1 MAVCDWQFNPNDRRK
16 CPYEPMKVFSGIA
29 VSPGVVTGPAMVL
42 GSDNFRIPRKFVS
55 RDAVDAELQRFH
67 VALDLVCKDIK
78 GNEQL
83 VSSQLGAQYGAIF
96 SAHLQM
102 AQDPRL
108 IREVESLIRD
118 QSRSPEFAVSRVL
131 RSYAEQ
137 LQKMGDRYLSE
148 RALDIFDLEKRL
160 LRKLLGESREELR
173 NLTEPVIILAH
184 DLTPGETATLN
195 TKFVLGFATEVGG
208 HTSHTAILAGALE
221 IPAIVGLGRCLA
233 GISGGETVIL
243 DGDHG
248 RVIIDPDSES
258 LTRVQHSQ
266 ARSQRVR
273 DRLGEM
279 GSLPAETQDGQRV
292 TICGNIEF
300 PEEVRQCIKRGADG
314 IGLYRTEFL
323 FLSGNREP
331 SESDHY
337 EAYCRVVEACGDLP
351 VVIRTLDIGADKVPQ
366 LMADQFAESANPML
380 GLRSIRLSLR
390 NTQMFKR
397 QLRAI
402 LRASVHGNVRVMFPL
417 VATLLEFRQAKM
429 ILMDVMEDLEDEG
442 IPFQRNLP
450 VGMMV
455 EVPSAVILAE
465 EFAREVDFFSIG
477 TNDLIQYTLACDRSD
492 PTVAH
497 LYRSGDP
504 SILRLIQMVL
514 RAAEKHGKPVTVC
527 GQMSSDPRFIPLL
540 LGMGLRSLSATPQAI
555 PRLKEVVRNLSIS
568 EAERISQHA
577 CSLDLARDVEHYLQG
592 ELSRLCPDL
601 VDEVGF

>member
-1 MAVCDWQFNPNDRRK
+1 
-16 CPYEPMKVFSGIA
+16 MKVYTGIA
-29 VSPGVVTGPAMVL
+29 VSPGVVTGPALVL
-42 GSDNFRIPRKFVS
+42 GSENFRIPRKFVS

-67 VALDLVCKDIK
+67 TALDHVCHDIAD
-78 GNEQL
+78 NEQL
-83 VSSQLGAQYGAIF
+83 VSAQLGQQYGAIF

-102 AQDPRL
+102 ARDPRL
-108 IREVESLIRD
+108 IREVEALIRD
-118 QSRSPEFAVSRVL
+118 QARSPEFAVSRVL

-137 LQKMGDRYLSE
+137 LQKLGDRYLSE

-160 LRKLLGESREELR
+160 LRQLLGESREELR
-173 NLTEPVIILAH
+173 NLTEPVIVLAH

-221 IPAIVGLGRCLA
+221 IPAIVGLGRVLA
-233 GISGGETVIL
+233 GVSGGETVIL

-248 RVIIDPDSES
+248 QVIIDPDTDS
-258 LTRVQHSQ
+258 LSRVRDSQ

-273 DRLGEM
+273 ERLGQME
-279 GSLPAETQDGQRV
+279 SLPAETQDGQRV

-337 EAYCRVVEACGDLP
+337 EAYCRVVEACGDRP

-366 LMADQFAESANPML
+366 LMESQFAEAANPML
-380 GLRSIRLSLR
+380 GLRSIRLSLV
-390 NTQMFKR
+390 NTPMFKR

-417 VATLLEFRQAKM
+417 VSSLLEFRQARM
-429 ILMDVMEDLEDEG
+429 ILMDVMEDLEEDG
-442 IPFQRNLP
+442 IPFQRNIP

-492 PTVAH
+492 PTVAN

-540 LGMGLRSLSATPQAI
+540 LGMGLRSLSATPQAV
-555 PRLKEVVRNLSIS
+555 PRLKEVVRNLSMT
-568 EAERISQHA
+568 EAVRIAQHA

-601 VDEVGF
+601 VDDDGF

>member
-1 MAVCDWQFNPNDRRK
+1 
-16 CPYEPMKVFSGIA
+16 MKVFSGIA
-29 VSPGVVTGPAMVL
+29 VSPGMVSGPALVL
-42 GSDNFRIPRKFVS
+42 GSENFRIPRKYVS
-55 RDAVDAELQRFH
+55 KDAIDAELQRFH
-67 VALDLVCKDIK
+67 VALELVCKDIK

-118 QSRSPEFAVSRVL
+118 QCRSPEFAVSRVL

-160 LRKLLGESREELR
+160 LRKLLGESREELS

-195 TKFVLGFATEVGG
+195 TKYVLGFATEVGG

-221 IPAIVGLGRCLA
+221 IPAIVGMGRCLA
-233 GISGGETVIL
+233 EISGGETVIL

-248 RVIIDPDSES
+248 RVIIDPDDET
-258 LTRVQHSQ
+258 LARVQHSQ

-314 IGLYRTEFL
+314 VGLYRTEFL

-442 IPFQRNLP
+442 IPFQRNVP

-555 PRLKEVVRNLSIS
+555 PRLKEVVRNLSIT

>member
-1 MAVCDWQFNPNDRRK
+1 
-16 CPYEPMKVFSGIA
+16 MKVFSGIA
-29 VSPGVVTGPAMVL
+29 VSPGMVSGPALVL
-42 GSDNFRIPRKFVS
+42 GSENFRIPRKFVS
-55 RDAVDAELQRFH
+55 KDAIEAELQRFH

-118 QSRSPEFAVSRVL
+118 QCRSPEFAVSRVL

-160 LRKLLGESREELR
+160 LRKLLGESREELS

-195 TKFVLGFATEVGG
+195 TKYVLGFATEVGG

-233 GISGGETVIL
+233 EISGGESVIL

-248 RVIIDPDSES
+248 RVIIDPDDET
-258 LTRVQHSQ
+258 LARVQHSQ

-314 IGLYRTEFL
+314 VGLYRTEFL

-442 IPFQRNLP
+442 IPFQRNVP
-450 VGMMV
+450 IGMMV

-555 PRLKEVVRNLSIS
+555 PRLKEVVRNLSIT

>member
-1 MAVCDWQFNPNDRRK
+1 
-16 CPYEPMKVFSGIA
+16 MKVFSGIA
-29 VSPGVVTGPAMVL
+29 VSPGMVSGPALVL
-42 GSDNFRIPRKFVS
+42 GSENFRIPRKFVS
-55 RDAVDAELQRFH
+55 KDAIDAELQRFH

-118 QSRSPEFAVSRVL
+118 QCRSPEFAVSRVL

-160 LRKLLGESREELR
+160 LRKLLGESREELS

-195 TKFVLGFATEVGG
+195 TKYVLGFATEVGG

-233 GISGGETVIL
+233 EISGGESVIL

-248 RVIIDPDSES
+248 RVIIDPDDET
-258 LTRVQHSQ
+258 LARVQHSQ

-279 GSLPAETQDGQRV
+279 GSLPSETQDGQRV

-314 IGLYRTEFL
+314 VGLYRTEFL

-402 LRASVHGNVRVMFPL
+402 LRASVHGNVRIMFPL

-442 IPFQRNLP
+442 IPFQRNVP
-450 VGMMV
+450 IGMMV

-555 PRLKEVVRNLSIS
+555 PRLKEVVRNLSIT

>member
-1 MAVCDWQFNPNDRRK
+1 
-16 CPYEPMKVFSGIA
+16 MKVFSGIA
-29 VSPGVVTGPAMVL
+29 VSPGMVSGPALVL
-42 GSDNFRIPRKFVS
+42 GSENFRIPRKFVS
-55 RDAVDAELQRFH
+55 KDAIDAELQRFH

-118 QSRSPEFAVSRVL
+118 QCRSPEFAVSRVL

-160 LRKLLGESREELR
+160 LRKLLGESREELS

-195 TKFVLGFATEVGG
+195 TKYVLGFATEVGG

-233 GISGGETVIL
+233 EISGGESVIL

-248 RVIIDPDSES
+248 RVIIDPDDET
-258 LTRVQHSQ
+258 LARVQHSQ

-279 GSLPAETQDGQRV
+279 GSLPSETQDGQRV

-314 IGLYRTEFL
+314 VGLYRTEFL

-402 LRASVHGNVRVMFPL
+402 LRASVHGNVRIMFPL

-442 IPFQRNLP
+442 IPFQRNVP
-450 VGMMV
+450 IGMMV

-555 PRLKEVVRNLSIS
+555 PRLKEVVRNLSIT

-601 VDEVGF
+601 VDDVGF

>member
-1 MAVCDWQFNPNDRRK
+1 
-16 CPYEPMKVFSGIA
+16 MKVHSGIA
-29 VSPGVVTGPAMVL
+29 VSPGVVSGPAMVL
-42 GSDNFRIPRKFVS
+42 GSENFRIPRKYVS
-55 RDAVDAELQRFH
+55 KDAVDAELQRFH

-108 IREVESLIRD
+108 IREVESMIRD

-160 LRKLLGESREELR
+160 LRKLLGESREELQ

-221 IPAIVGLGRCLA
+221 IPAIVGMGRCLA

-248 RVIIDPDSES
+248 RIIIDPDADS
-258 LTRVQHSQ
+258 LARVRHSQ

-273 DRLGEM
+273 ERLGEM

-314 IGLYRTEFL
+314 VGLYRTEFL

-351 VVIRTLDIGADKVPQ
+351 VVIRTLDIGADKVPL

-390 NTQMFKR
+390 NTPMFKR

-402 LRASVHGNVRVMFPL
+402 LRASVHGNVRIMFPL

-442 IPFQRNLP
+442 IPFQRNIP

-601 VDEVGF
+601 VDEVGL

>member
-1 MAVCDWQFNPNDRRK
+1 
-16 CPYEPMKVFSGIA
+16 MKLYTGIA
-29 VSPGVVTGPAMVL
+29 VSPGVVTGPVLVL
-42 GSDNFRIPRKFVS
+42 GSENFRIPRKYVN
-55 RDAVDAELQRFH
+55 RDAIDDELHRFH
-67 VALDLVCKDIK
+67 AALEHVCRDIK
-78 GNEQL
+78 SNEQL
-83 VSSQLGAQYGAIF
+83 VSAQLGAQYGAIF

-108 IREVESLIRD
+108 IREVEALIRE
-118 QSRSPEFAVSRVL
+118 QTRSPEFAVSRVL

-137 LQKMGDRYLSE
+137 LEKMGDRYLSE

-160 LRKLLGESREELR
+160 LRQLLGESREELR
-173 NLTEPVIILAH
+173 NLTEPVIVLAH
-184 DLTPGETATLN
+184 DLTPSETATLD

-208 HTSHTAILAGALE
+208 RTSHTAILAGALE

-233 GISGGETVIL
+233 GVSGGETVIL
-243 DGDHG
+243 DGDNG
-248 RVIIDPDSES
+248 RVIIDPDSE
-258 LTRVQHSQ
+258 TVARVQDMQ
-266 ARSQRVR
+266 IRSEKIRT
-273 DRLGEM
+273 RLGLMEA
-279 GSLPAETQDGQRV
+279 LPAETEDGQRV

-300 PEEVRQCIKRGADG
+300 PEEVRHCIKRGADG
-314 IGLYRTEFL
+314 VGLYRTEFL

-366 LMADQFAESANPML
+366 LLESQFSKSQNPML
-380 GLRSIRLSLR
+380 GLRSIRLSLL
-390 NTQMFKR
+390 NTPMFKR

-417 VATLLEFRQAKM
+417 ISTLLEFRQAKM

-442 IPFQRNLP
+442 IPFQRNIP
-450 VGMMV
+450 IGMMV

-492 PTVAH
+492 PAVAN

-527 GQMSSDPRFIPLL
+527 GQMSSEPRFIPLL

-568 EAERISQHA
+568 EAVRISQHA
-577 CSLDLARDVEHYLQG
+577 SSLDLARDVEHYLQG

-601 VDEVGF
+601 VDTVGF

>member
-1 MAVCDWQFNPNDRRK
+1 
-16 CPYEPMKVFSGIA
+16 MKVFSGIA

-42 GSDNFRIPRKFVS
+42 GSENFRIPRKFVS
-55 RDAVDAELQRFH
+55 RDAVEAELHRFH
-67 VALDLVCKDIK
+67 VALDLVCHDIK

-160 LRKLLGESREELR
+160 LRKLLGESREELQ

-195 TKFVLGFATEVGG
+195 TKYVLGFATEVGG

-248 RVIIDPDSES
+248 RVVIDPDNES
-258 LTRVQHSQ
+258 LARVQHSQ
-266 ARSQRVR
+266 ARSRRVR
-273 DRLGEM
+273 ERLGEM

-314 IGLYRTEFL
+314 VGLYRTEFL

-390 NTQMFKR
+390 NTAMFKR

-402 LRASVHGNVRVMFPL
+402 LRASIHGNVRVMFPL
-417 VATLLEFRQAKM
+417 VSTLLEFRQAKM

-442 IPFQRNLP
+442 IPFQRNVP

-455 EVPSAVILAE
+455 EVPSAVILAD

-514 RAAEKHGKPVTVC
+514 RAAEKHEKPVTVC

>member
-1 MAVCDWQFNPNDRRK
+1 
-16 CPYEPMKVFSGIA
+16 MKVFAGIA
-29 VSPGVVTGPAMVL
+29 VSPGVVAGPAMVL
-42 GSDNFRIPRKFVS
+42 GSENFRIPRKYVS
-55 RDAVDAELQRFH
+55 RDAVDVELQRFH
-67 VALDLVCKDIK
+67 VALDQVCKDIK

-83 VSSQLGAQYGAIF
+83 VSDQLGAQYGAIF

-108 IREVESLIRD
+108 IREVETMIRD
-118 QSRSPEFAVSRVL
+118 HSQSPEYAISRVL

-137 LQKMGDRYLSE
+137 LQRLGDHYLSE

-160 LRKLLGESREELR
+160 LGKLLGESREELR
-173 NLTEPVIILAH
+173 DLTEPVVLLAH
-184 DLTPGETATLN
+184 DLTPGETAALDTR
-195 TKFVLGFATEVGG
+195 FILGFGTEVGG

-221 IPAIVGLGRCLA
+221 IPAIVGMGRCLA

-248 RVIIDPDSES
+248 RLIIDPDSEALS
-258 LTRVQHSQ
+258 RVQQSRV
-266 ARSQRVR
+266 RSQRVR
-273 DRLGEM
+273 ERLGEM
-279 GSLPAETQDGQRV
+279 VSLPAETQDGQRV

-300 PEEVRQCIKRGADG
+300 PEEVQQCIRRGADG

-366 LMADQFAESANPML
+366 LMADQFSESPNPML

-390 NTQMFKR
+390 STPMFKR

-402 LRASVHGNVRVMFPL
+402 LRASVHGSVRVMFPL
-417 VATLLEFRQAKM
+417 VATLLEFRQARM

-442 IPFQRNLP
+442 IPFQRNIP

-455 EVPSAVILAE
+455 EVPSAVMLAE

-492 PTVAH
+492 PMVAH

-504 SILRLIQMVL
+504 SILRLIQTVL
-514 RAAEKHGKPVTVC
+514 RAAEKYGKPVTVC

-555 PRLKEVVRNLSIS
+555 PLLKEVVRNLSIS

-601 VDEVGF
+601 VEEIEF

>member
-1 MAVCDWQFNPNDRRK
+1 
-16 CPYEPMKVFSGIA
+16 MKVFSGIA
-29 VSPGVVTGPAMVL
+29 VSPGVVAGPAMVL
-42 GSDNFRIPRKFVS
+42 GSENFRIPRKMVS
-55 RDAVDAELQRFH
+55 RDAVDAELHRFH
-67 VALDLVCKDIK
+67 VALEQVCKDIK

-118 QSRSPEFAVSRVL
+118 QTRSPEFAVSRVL

-160 LRKLLGESREELR
+160 LGKLLGESREELR
-173 NLTEPVIILAH
+173 NLTEPVVILAH
-184 DLTPGETATLN
+184 DLTPGETAGLDR
-195 TKFVLGFATEVGG
+195 KYVLGFATEVGG

-221 IPAIVGLGRCLA
+221 LPAIVGLGRILA

-248 RVIIDPDSES
+248 RVIIDPDSET
-258 LTRVQHSQ
+258 LGRVQKSQ

-273 DRLGEM
+273 DRLSEM
-279 GSLPAETQDGQRV
+279 VSLPAETQDGQRV
-292 TICGNIEF
+292 TISGNIEF
-300 PEEVRQCIKRGADG
+300 PEEVQQCIKRGADG
-314 IGLYRTEFL
+314 VGLYRTEFL

-337 EAYCRVVEACGDLP
+337 EAYCRVVEACGDRP

-366 LMADQFAESANPML
+366 LMADQFAKSPNPML

-402 LRASVHGNVRVMFPL
+402 LRASVHGNVRIMFPL
-417 VATLLEFRQAKM
+417 VSTLLEFRQAKM

-442 IPFQRNLP
+442 IPFQRNVP

-514 RAAEKHGKPVTVC
+514 RAAEKHGKHVTVC

-540 LGMGLRSLSATPQAI
+540 LGMGLRSLSVTPQAI

-592 ELSRLCPDL
+592 ELSRLAPDL

>member
-1 MAVCDWQFNPNDRRK
+1 
-16 CPYEPMKVFSGIA
+16 MKVYTGIA
-29 VSPGVVTGPAMVL
+29 VSPGVVTGPVLVL
-42 GSDNFRIPRKFVS
+42 GSENFRIPRKYVN
-55 RDAVDAELQRFH
+55 RDAIDDEIHRFH
-67 VALDLVCKDIK
+67 AALEDVCRDIK
-78 GNEQL
+78 SNEQL
-83 VSSQLGAQYGAIF
+83 VSAQLGAQYGAIF

-108 IREVESLIRD
+108 IREVEALIRE
-118 QSRSPEFAVSRVL
+118 QTRSPEFAVSRVL
-131 RSYAEQ
+131 RSYADQ
-137 LQKMGDRYLSE
+137 LEKMGDRYLSE

-160 LRKLLGESREELR
+160 LRQLLGESRQELR
-173 NLTEPVIILAH
+173 NLTEPVIVLAH
-184 DLTPGETATLN
+184 DLTPSETATLD

-208 HTSHTAILAGALE
+208 RTSHTAILAGALE

-233 GISGGETVIL
+233 GVSGGETVIL
-243 DGDHG
+243 DGDNG
-248 RVIIDPDSES
+248 RVIIDPDSE
-258 LTRVQHSQ
+258 TVARVQDMQ
-266 ARSQRVR
+266 IRSEKIRT
-273 DRLGEM
+273 RLGLMEA
-279 GSLPAETQDGQRV
+279 LPAETEDGQRV

-300 PEEVRQCIKRGADG
+300 PEEVRHCIKRGADG
-314 IGLYRTEFL
+314 VGLYRTEFL

-366 LMADQFAESANPML
+366 LLASQFSKSQNPML
-380 GLRSIRLSLR
+380 GLRSIRLSLI
-390 NTQMFKR
+390 NTPMFKR

-417 VATLLEFRQAKM
+417 ISTLLEFRQAKM

-442 IPFQRNLP
+442 IPFQRNIP
-450 VGMMV
+450 IGMMV

-492 PTVAH
+492 PAVAN

-527 GQMSSDPRFIPLL
+527 GQMSSEPRFIPLL

-568 EAERISQHA
+568 EAVRISQHA
-577 CSLDLARDVEHYLQG
+577 SSLDLARDVEHYLQG

-601 VDEVGF
+601 VDTIGF

>member
-1 MAVCDWQFNPNDRRK
+1 
-16 CPYEPMKVFSGIA
+16 MKVYTGIA
-29 VSPGVVTGPAMVL
+29 VSPGVVSGPVLVL
-42 GSDNFRIPRKFVS
+42 GSENFRIPRKYVN
-55 RDAVDAELQRFH
+55 RDAIDDELHRFH
-67 VALDLVCKDIK
+67 AALEDVCRDIK
-78 GNEQL
+78 SNEQL
-83 VSSQLGAQYGAIF
+83 VSAQLGAQYGAIF

-108 IREVESLIRD
+108 IREVEALIRE
-118 QSRSPEFAVSRVL
+118 QTRSPEFAVSRVL

-137 LQKMGDRYLSE
+137 LEKMGDRYLSE

-160 LRKLLGESREELR
+160 LRQLLGESREELR
-173 NLTEPVIILAH
+173 NLTEPVIVLAH
-184 DLTPGETATLN
+184 DLTPSETATLD

-208 HTSHTAILAGALE
+208 RTSHTAILAGALE

-233 GISGGETVIL
+233 GVSGGETVIL
-243 DGDHG
+243 DGDNG
-248 RVIIDPDSES
+248 RVIIDPDSE
-258 LTRVQHSQ
+258 TVARVQDMQ
-266 ARSQRVR
+266 IRSEKIRT
-273 DRLGEM
+273 RLGLMEA
-279 GSLPAETQDGQRV
+279 LPAETEDGQRV

-300 PEEVRQCIKRGADG
+300 PEEVRHCIKRGADG
-314 IGLYRTEFL
+314 VGLYRTEFL

-366 LMADQFAESANPML
+366 LLESQFSKSQNPML
-380 GLRSIRLSLR
+380 GLRSIRLSLL
-390 NTQMFKR
+390 NTPMFKR

-417 VATLLEFRQAKM
+417 ISTLLEFRQAKM

-442 IPFQRNLP
+442 IPFQRNIP
-450 VGMMV
+450 IGMMV

-492 PTVAH
+492 PAVAN

-527 GQMSSDPRFIPLL
+527 GQMSSEPRFIPLL

-568 EAERISQHA
+568 EAVRISQHA
-577 CSLDLARDVEHYLQG
+577 SSLDLARDVEHYLQG

-601 VDEVGF
+601 VDTVGF

>member
-1 MAVCDWQFNPNDRRK
+1 
-16 CPYEPMKVFSGIA
+16 MKVFSGIA
-29 VSPGVVTGPAMVL
+29 VSPGMVSGPVLVL
-42 GSDNFRIPRKFVS
+42 GSENFRIPRKFVS
-55 RDAVDAELQRFH
+55 KDAIDAELQRFH

-118 QSRSPEFAVSRVL
+118 QCRSPEFAVSRVL

-160 LRKLLGESREELR
+160 LRKLLGESREELS

-195 TKFVLGFATEVGG
+195 TKYVLGFATEVGG

-233 GISGGETVIL
+233 EISGGEIVIL

-248 RVIIDPDSES
+248 RVIIDPDEET
-258 LTRVQHSQ
+258 LARVQHSQ

-314 IGLYRTEFL
+314 VGLYRTEFL

-402 LRASVHGNVRVMFPL
+402 LRASVHGNVRIMFPL

-442 IPFQRNLP
+442 IPFQRNVP
-450 VGMMV
+450 IGMMV
-455 EVPSAVILAE
+455 EVPSAVILA
-465 EFAREVDFFSIG
+465 
-477 TNDLIQYTLACDRSD
+477 
-492 PTVAH
+492 
-497 LYRSGDP
+497 
-504 SILRLIQMVL
+504 
-514 RAAEKHGKPVTVC
+514 
-527 GQMSSDPRFIPLL
+527 
-540 LGMGLRSLSATPQAI
+540 
-555 PRLKEVVRNLSIS
+555 
-568 EAERISQHA
+568 
-577 CSLDLARDVEHYLQG
+577 
-592 ELSRLCPDL
+592 
-601 VDEVGF
+601 

>member
-1 MAVCDWQFNPNDRRK
+1 
-16 CPYEPMKVFSGIA
+16 MKLYTGIA
-29 VSPGVVTGPAMVL
+29 VSPGVVTGPVLVL
-42 GSDNFRIPRKFVS
+42 GSENFRIPRKYVN
-55 RDAVDAELQRFH
+55 RDAIDDELHRFH
-67 VALDLVCKDIK
+67 AALEHVCRDIK
-78 GNEQL
+78 SNEQL
-83 VSSQLGAQYGAIF
+83 VSAQLGAQYGAIF

-108 IREVESLIRD
+108 IREVEALIRE
-118 QSRSPEFAVSRVL
+118 QTRSPEFAVSRVL

-137 LQKMGDRYLSE
+137 LEKMGDRYLSE

-160 LRKLLGESREELR
+160 LRQLLGESREELR
-173 NLTEPVIILAH
+173 NLTEPVIVLAH
-184 DLTPGETATLN
+184 DLTPSETATLD

-208 HTSHTAILAGALE
+208 RTSHTAILAGALE

-233 GISGGETVIL
+233 GVSGGETVIL
-243 DGDHG
+243 DGDNG
-248 RVIIDPDSES
+248 RVIIDPDSE
-258 LTRVQHSQ
+258 TVARVQDMQ
-266 ARSQRVR
+266 IRSEKIRT
-273 DRLGEM
+273 RLGLMET
-279 GSLPAETQDGQRV
+279 LPAETEDGQRV

-300 PEEVRQCIKRGADG
+300 PEEVRHCIKRGADG
-314 IGLYRTEFL
+314 VGLYRTEFL

-366 LMADQFAESANPML
+366 LLESQFSKSQNPML
-380 GLRSIRLSLR
+380 GLRSIRLSLL
-390 NTQMFKR
+390 NTPMFKR

-417 VATLLEFRQAKM
+417 ISTLLEFRQAKM

-442 IPFQRNLP
+442 IPFQRNIP
-450 VGMMV
+450 IGMMV

-492 PTVAH
+492 PAVAN

-527 GQMSSDPRFIPLL
+527 GQMSSEPRFIPLL

-568 EAERISQHA
+568 EAVRISQHA
-577 CSLDLARDVEHYLQG
+577 SSLDLARDVEHYLQG

-601 VDEVGF
+601 VDTVGF

>member
-1 MAVCDWQFNPNDRRK
+1 M
-16 CPYEPMKVFSGIA
+16 
-29 VSPGVVTGPAMVL
+29 L
-42 GSDNFRIPRKFVS
+42 GSENFRIPRKFVN
-55 RDAVDAELQRFH
+55 RDAIDDELHRFH
-67 VALDLVCKDIK
+67 AALEHVCRDIK
-78 GNEQL
+78 SNEQL
-83 VSSQLGAQYGAIF
+83 VSAQLGAQYGAIF

-108 IREVESLIRD
+108 IREVEALIRE
-118 QSRSPEFAVSRVL
+118 QTRSPEFAVSRVL

-137 LQKMGDRYLSE
+137 LEKMGDRYLSE

-160 LRKLLGESREELR
+160 LRQLLGESREELR
-173 NLTEPVIILAH
+173 NLTEPVIVLAH
-184 DLTPGETATLN
+184 DLTPSETATLDP
-195 TKFVLGFATEVGG
+195 KFVLGFATEVGG
-208 HTSHTAILAGALE
+208 RTSHTAILAGALE
-221 IPAIVGLGRCLA
+221 IPAIVGLGRCVA
-233 GISGGETVIL
+233 GVSGGETVIL
-243 DGDHG
+243 DGDNG
-248 RVIIDPDSES
+248 RVIIDPDNE
-258 LTRVQHSQ
+258 TVARVQDMQ
-266 ARSQRVR
+266 VRSEKIRK
-273 DRLGEM
+273 RLGLMEA
-279 GSLPAETQDGQRV
+279 LPAETQDGQRV

-300 PEEVRQCIKRGADG
+300 PEEVSHCIKRGADG
-314 IGLYRTEFL
+314 VGLYRTEFL

-337 EAYCRVVEACGDLP
+337 EAYCRVVQACGELP

-366 LMADQFAESANPML
+366 LLESQFSKTQNPML
-380 GLRSIRLSLR
+380 GLRSIRLSLL
-390 NTQMFKR
+390 NTPMFKR

-417 VATLLEFRQAKM
+417 ISTLLEFRQAKM
-429 ILMDVMEDLEDEG
+429 ILTDVMEDLEDEG
-442 IPFQRNLP
+442 VPFQRNIP

-492 PTVAH
+492 PAVAN

-514 RAAEKHGKPVTVC
+514 RAAEKYGKPVTVC

-540 LGMGLRSLSATPQAI
+540 LGMGLRSLSATPQTI

-568 EAERISQHA
+568 EAVRISQHA
-577 CSLDLARDVEHYLQG
+577 SSLDLARDVEHYLQG

-601 VDEVGF
+601 VDTIGF

>member
-1 MAVCDWQFNPNDRRK
+1 
-16 CPYEPMKVFSGIA
+16 MKVFSGIA
-29 VSPGVVTGPAMVL
+29 VSPGMVSGPALVL
-42 GSDNFRIPRKFVS
+42 GSENFRIPRKYVS
-55 RDAVDAELQRFH
+55 KDAIDAELQRFH

-118 QSRSPEFAVSRVL
+118 QCRSPEFAASRVL

-160 LRKLLGESREELR
+160 LRKLLGESREELS

-195 TKFVLGFATEVGG
+195 TKYVLGFATEVGG

-221 IPAIVGLGRCLA
+221 IPAIVGMGRCFA
-233 GISGGETVIL
+233 EISGGETVIL

-248 RVIIDPDSES
+248 RVIIDPDEET
-258 LTRVQHSQ
+258 LARVQHSQ

-314 IGLYRTEFL
+314 VGLYRTEFL

-402 LRASVHGNVRVMFPL
+402 LRASVHGNVRIMFPL

-442 IPFQRNLP
+442 IPFQRNVP
-450 VGMMV
+450 IGMMV

-514 RAAEKHGKPVTVC
+514 RAAEKHGKSVTVC

-555 PRLKEVVRNLSIS
+555 PRLKEVVRNLSIT

>member
-1 MAVCDWQFNPNDRRK
+1 
-16 CPYEPMKVFSGIA
+16 MKVYTGIA
-29 VSPGVVTGPAMVL
+29 VSPGVVSGPVLVL
-42 GSDNFRIPRKFVS
+42 GSDNFRIPRKYVN
-55 RDAVDAELQRFH
+55 RDAIDDELHRFH
-67 VALDLVCKDIK
+67 AAHEHVCRDIK
-78 GNEQL
+78 SNEQL
-83 VSSQLGAQYGAIF
+83 VSAQLGAQYGAIF

-108 IREVESLIRD
+108 IREVEALIRE
-118 QSRSPEFAVSRVL
+118 QTRSPEFAVSRVL

-137 LQKMGDRYLSE
+137 LEKMGDRYLSE

-160 LRKLLGESREELR
+160 LRQLLGESREELR
-173 NLTEPVIILAH
+173 NLTEPVIVLAH
-184 DLTPGETATLN
+184 DLTPSETATLD

-208 HTSHTAILAGALE
+208 RTSHTAILAGALE

-233 GISGGETVIL
+233 GVSGGETVIL
-243 DGDHG
+243 DGDNG
-248 RVIIDPDSES
+248 RVIIDPDSEMVA
-258 LTRVQHSQ
+258 RVQDMQ
-266 ARSQRVR
+266 IRSEKIRT
-273 DRLGEM
+273 RLGLMEA
-279 GSLPAETQDGQRV
+279 LPAETEDGQRV

-314 IGLYRTEFL
+314 VGLYRTEFL

-331 SESDHY
+331 SESQHY

-351 VVIRTLDIGADKVPQ
+351 VVIRTLDIGADKVPK
-366 LMADQFAESANPML
+366 LLESQFSKSQNPML
-380 GLRSIRLSLR
+380 GLRSIRLSLL
-390 NTQMFKR
+390 NTPMFKR

-417 VATLLEFRQAKM
+417 ISTLLEFRQAKM

-442 IPFQRNLP
+442 IPFQRNIP
-450 VGMMV
+450 IGMMV

-492 PTVAH
+492 PAVSN

-568 EAERISQHA
+568 EAVRISQHA
-577 CSLDLARDVEHYLQG
+577 SSLDLARDVEHYLQG

-601 VDEVGF
+601 VDTVGF

>member
-1 MAVCDWQFNPNDRRK
+1 
-16 CPYEPMKVFSGIA
+16 MKLFSGIP
-29 VSPGVVTGPAMVL
+29 VSPGIVSGPAMVL
-42 GSDNFRIPRKFVS
+42 GSENFRIPRNLVN

-67 VALDLVCKDIK
+67 VALDHVCRDIK

-118 QSRSPEFAVSRVL
+118 HSRSPEFAVSRVL
-131 RSYAEQ
+131 RGYAEQ
-137 LQKMGDRYLSE
+137 LQKMGDRYLTE
-148 RALDIFDLEKRL
+148 RSLDIFDLEKRL
-160 LRKLLGESREELR
+160 LRELLGESREELQ
-173 NLTEPVIILAH
+173 NLTEPVVILAH

-221 IPAIVGLGRCLA
+221 IPAVVGLGRCLA

-248 RVIIDPDSES
+248 RVIIDPDEES
-258 LTRVQHSQ
+258 LARVHDTQV
-266 ARSQRVR
+266 RSLRVR
-273 DRLGEM
+273 ERLGLRGM
-279 GSLPAETQDGQRV
+279 LPAETQDGQRV

-314 IGLYRTEFL
+314 VGLYRTEFL

-337 EAYCRVVEACGDLP
+337 EAYCRVLDACGDRP

-366 LMADQFAESANPML
+366 LMADQFSETANPML

-402 LRASVHGNVRVMFPL
+402 LRASVNGNVRIMFPL
-417 VATLLEFRQAKM
+417 VSTLLEFRQARM
-429 ILMDVMEDLEDEG
+429 ILMDVMEDLEEEG
-442 IPFQRNLP
+442 IPFQRNVP

-514 RAAEKHGKPVTVC
+514 RAAERHGKQVTVC

-555 PRLKEVVRNLSIS
+555 PSLKEVVRNLSIS

-601 VDEVGF
+601 VDDPSL